1 MPQRPEFGAFV
12 RRLTDPLNR
21 NEVAKAA
28 GLTPSAMVRAR
39 DGHVGLPRTVA
50 ALADGLRL
58 EGEPRAEFF
67 RLAEVA
73 DPGPQKVKMQGPGVA
88 LPETLSKNV
97 LFLVRLHEAH
107 IHTLG
112 ECWWY
117 RLDRLTPEYNAQ
129 LSREVWQLADDLLR
143 EGYPVPV
150 YADLVEAITC
160 KTAEDAKR
168 DVALLGWLV
177 RNVFPKDEEGPEP

>member
-1 MPQRPEFGAFV
+1 MPQNPAFGELV
-12 RRLTDPLNR
+12 RRLTDHLNR
-21 NEVAKAA
+21 NQLAVETGLDAA
-28 GLTPSAMVRAR
+28 TIVRAR
-39 DGHVGLPRTVA
+39 AGHTGRPRTVA

-58 EGEPRAEFF
+58 EGELRAEFF
-67 RLAEVA
+67 RLAEVT
-73 DPGPQKVKMQGPGVA
+73 DPGPQKVKMRGPGVD
-88 LPETLSKNV
+88 LPATIRADV
-97 LFLVRLHEAH
+97 LYLVRLHEAH

-117 RLDRLTPEYNAQ
+117 RVERLTPEYNAQ
-129 LSREVWQLADDLLR
+129 LHEEVRQLSENLMD

-177 RNVFPKDEEGPEP
+177 RNVFPKDEKAPEP